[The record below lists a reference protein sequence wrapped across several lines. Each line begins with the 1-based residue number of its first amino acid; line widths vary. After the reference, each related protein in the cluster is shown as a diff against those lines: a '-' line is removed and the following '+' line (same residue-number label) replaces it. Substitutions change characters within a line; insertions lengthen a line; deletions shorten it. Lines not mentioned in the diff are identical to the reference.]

1 MVQRTQIVL
10 EDDVDGGPADETVKF
25 GLDGVT
31 YEIDLSKDNAEKLRD
46 VLASWIGHGRRTGG
60 RKGGRGARAMR
71 STRSQANDIR
81 AWARDNG
88 YQVSGRG
95 RVPAA
100 IRSAY
105 EEAH

>member
-46 VLASWIGHGRRTGG
+46 VLASWIGLVVV
-60 RKGGRGARAMR
+60 RA
-71 STRSQANDIR
+71 A
-81 AWARDNG
+81 A
-88 YQVSGRG
+88 G
-95 RVPAA
+95 RVRCVRRVRRPTTFAPGLATTA
-100 IRSAY
+100 IR
-105 EEAH
+105 